1 MADNIY
7 IENSA
12 FIQPGGGGGN
22 LQELY
27 GRFPDSAQLTFYRR
41 VAFRLRIY
49 EKFSDDIIKVLLP
62 TDAQNKCSK
71 RSQFPNGATDVH
83 QQEPVD
89 ICSHT
94 TGLISPTYFN

>member
-62 TDAQNKCSK
+62 TDAQNKRFKNLHAKCSNMF
-71 RSQFPNGATDVH
+71 RCDHHYQGA
-83 QQEPVD
+83 
-89 ICSHT
+89 
-94 TGLISPTYFN
+94 